1 MTSTRW
7 LRATLSASLTATAL
21 AGAVLFTPLAQA
33 GAPMVKTPAP
43 GFYRMMVGDFEVT
56 ALSDGTVALP
66 VDKLLTNT
74 TPAKVG
80 AALGKSF
87 LKPPV
92 ETSVTGYLVNTGDK
106 LVLVDTGAAGLFG
119 PTLGRLML
127 NLKAAGYAPEQIDE
141 VYITH
146 LHGDHMGGLM
156 AADGKL
162 AFPNAVLRMDKAEA
176 EHWLSSEKMAKAA
189 AEDQAGFKSAM
200 ATIKPYQDAG
210 KLLTFSGATQLQPG
224 ISSIATPGHTPGHS
238 VYAVE
243 SQGQKLLILG
253 DLMHVAAVQFP
264 NPAVT
269 IAFDSDSKAA
279 APQRQKVFA
288 EAAAKGHYLAIA
300 HVSFPGIGQLRPN
313 AKAGYDW
320 LPLNYSSKP

>member
-1 MTSTRW
+1 LMT
-7 LRATLSASLTATAL
+7 
-21 AGAVLFTPLAQA
+21 
-33 GAPMVKTPAP
+33 
-43 GFYRMMVGDFEVT
+43 
-56 ALSDGTVALP
+56 
-66 VDKLLTNT
+66 
-74 TPAKVG
+74 
-80 AALGKSF
+80 
-87 LKPPV
+87 
-92 ETSVTGYLVNTGDK
+92 
-106 LVLVDTGAAGLFG
+106 
-119 PTLGRLML
+119 
-127 NLKAAGYAPEQIDE
+127 NLKAAGYSPEQIDE

-176 EHWLSSEKMAKAA
+176 EHWLSGEKMAKAA

-200 ATIKPYQDAG
+200 ATIKPYQEAG
-210 KLLTFSGATQLQPG
+210 KLLTFSGPTQLQPG

-243 SQGQKLLILG
+243 SQGRKLLILG

-288 EAAAKGHYLAIA
+288 EAAAQGHYLAIA
-300 HVSFPGIGQLRPN
+300 HVSFPGLGQLRAN
-313 AKAGYDW
+313 AKKGYDW
-320 LPLNYSSKP
+320 LPVNYSSKP

>member
-1 MTSTRW
+1 MNR
-7 LRATLSASLTATAL
+7 LAALSLAVAAAL
-21 AGAVLFTPLAQA
+21 ALPAITTHAA
-33 GAPMVKTPAP
+33 APQVKTQAP
-43 GFYRMMVGDFEVT
+43 GYYRMMLGDFEIT

-66 VDKLLTNT
+66 MDKLLKQAA
-74 TPAKVG
+74 PGEVK
-80 AALGKSF
+80 AALERAY
-87 LKPPV
+87 LKLPL
-92 ETSVTGYLVNTGDK
+92 ETSVNAYLVNTGAK
-106 LVLVDTGAAGLFG
+106 LVLIDTGAAGLFG
-119 PTLGRLML
+119 PTLGRLMI
-127 NLKAAGYAPEQIDE
+127 NLQAAGYSPAQIDE

-189 AEDQAGFKSAM
+189 VEDQAGFKSAM
-200 ATIKPYQDAG
+200 ATIKPYQEAG

-224 ISSIATPGHTPGHS
+224 ISSIAAPGHTPGHS
-238 VYAVE
+238 VFAVE

-264 NPAVT
+264 NPKVT
-269 IAFDSDSKAA
+269 IAFDSDAKAA
-279 APQRQKVFA
+279 APQRQKIFA
-288 EAAAKGHYLAIA
+288 EAAEKGHVLAIA
-300 HVSFPGIGQLRPN
+300 HVSFPGLGQLRPN
-313 AKAGYDW
+313 AKKGYDW